1 MASRV
6 GVFGWG
12 IVAPRSPNVEQ
23 FRQNLQC
30 AEHWLTP
37 FQGFGPANFLV
48 GAPDFSFADYREW
61 IDARFPPR
69 RFAQLEEKMDLP
81 SLYAVGAFIQ
91 ALAQN
96 PGLEA
101 ELGRLGTEAHVYIGT
116 GLGNVGKL
124 YDASLALDRAQ
135 RRWERFWADPVRNA
149 ALRRYLASGA
159 LDDAP
164 APERGEDGDDQ
175 RDQWNRFWAER
186 SPELAEYLRELAAIE
201 GLAVAGAVE
210 TAKLRAVR
218 ARESQ
223 RQELQRKWSAPEPP
237 WLVSADVIWNIHN
250 TPAAQV
256 SMIGSIT
263 GLAFAPV
270 AACST
275 FGVALRLAMAA
286 IRSGDAKA
294 VVVGATDPPPHPLIV
309 GAFYSA
315 RVLSADGRPSLPLT
329 RFQGTHIS
337 GGAVVWIVGDFDYM
351 TGLGFHPL
359 GMEPMAVGVSSD
371 AHHIITPTAE
381 GPQAAIRQAFDL
393 ADVEADELGTW
404 DLHATATPGD
414 YNEVQLLQG
423 LIPPTVVCT
432 ARKGMFGHGM
442 SAGSGWELTAQY
454 MGYEAG
460 RLFPTPMTDRELNP
474 EIAALRDAFV
484 LRAGDAFPA
493 GIAGKLS
500 IGIGGINACVLSR
513 PIDK

>member
-12 IVAPRSPNVEQ
+12 IVAPRSPDVER

-37 FQGFGPANFLV
+37 FHGFGPANFLV
-48 GAPDFSFADYREW
+48 GAPEFAFGDYRQW

-91 ALAQN
+91 ALSQN
-96 PGLEA
+96 AGMEA
-101 ELGRLGTEAHVYIGT
+101 ELTRLGTAAHVYVGT
-116 GLGNVGKL
+116 GLGNVSKA
-124 YDASLALDRAQ
+124 YEASIALDRAQ
-135 RRWERFWADPVRNA
+135 RRWERFWADPVRNG
-149 ALRRYLASGA
+149 ALRRYLDTGVV
-159 LDDAP
+159 DAGP
-164 APERGEDGDDQ
+164 APTRGEDGDDQ
-175 RDQWNRFWAER
+175 RDEWNRYWAER
-186 SPELAEYLRELAAIE
+186 SPELMDYLRELAVIE
-201 GLAVAGAVE
+201 GLAVSGAVE

-223 RQELQRKWSAPEPP
+223 RLELQRKWGAPDPP

-275 FGVALRLAMAA
+275 FGVALRLGMSA
-286 IRSGDAKA
+286 IRSGDAKV

-337 GGAVVWIVGDFDYM
+337 GGAVVWILGDYEHM
-351 TGLGFHPL
+351 TGLGFRPL

-371 AHHIITPTAE
+371 AHHIITPTTE
-381 GPQAAIRQAFDL
+381 GPQVAIRQALDL
-393 ADVEADELGTW
+393 AGVAADEIATW

-423 LIPPTVVCT
+423 LVPSSVLCT

-460 RLFPTPMTDRELNP
+460 CLLPTPLADGELNP
-474 EIAALRDAFV
+474 EIAALRKGFV
-484 LRAGDAFPA
+484 LRSGAAFPT

-513 PIDK
+513 PWES

>member
-12 IVAPRSPNVEQ
+12 IVAPRSPTVER
-23 FRQNLQC
+23 FRENLQ
-30 AEHWLTP
+30 AGEHWLTP
-37 FQGFGPANFLV
+37 FRGFGPGNFLV
-48 GAPDFSFADYREW
+48 GVPDFAFADYREW
-61 IDARFPPR
+61 IGARFPPR

-91 ALAQN
+91 ALGQN

-101 ELGRLGTEAHVYIGT
+101 ALRQLGTGTHVYVGT
-116 GLGNVGKL
+116 GLGNVGKQ
-124 YDASLALDRAQ
+124 YEASIALDRAQ
-135 RRWERFWADPVRNA
+135 RRWERFWADPARNG
-149 ALRRYLASGA
+149 ALRSYLAAGTT
-159 LDDAP
+159 DDGP
-164 APERGEDGDDQ
+164 APDRGEDASDQ

-186 SPELAEYLRELAAIE
+186 SPELAAYLKELAAID

-210 TAKLRAVR
+210 TAKLRALR
-218 ARESQ
+218 ARETQ
-223 RQELQRKWSAPEPP
+223 RLELQRRWGAPDPP

-275 FGVALRLAMAA
+275 FLVALRLAMAA

-294 VVVGATDPPPHPLIV
+294 VIVGATDPPPHPLIV

-337 GGAVVWIVGDFDYM
+337 GGSVIWVVGDYEYM
-351 TGLGFHPL
+351 TGLGFRPL
-359 GMEPMAVGVSSD
+359 GMEPLAVGVSSD
-371 AHHIITPTAE
+371 AHHIITPTTD
-381 GPQAAIRQAFDL
+381 GPQAAIRQAFEV
-393 ADVEADELGTW
+393 AGTGPDEIGTW

-414 YNEVQLLQG
+414 HNEVLILQG
-423 LIPPTVVCT
+423 LVPSSVLCT
-432 ARKGMFGHGM
+432 ARKGTFGHGM

-454 MGYEAG
+454 MGCEAG
-460 RLFPTPMTDRELNP
+460 RLFPTPLGDGELNP
-474 EIAALRDAFV
+474 EIAALRTGFV
-484 LRAGDAFPA
+484 TRSGDEFPP
-493 GIAGKLS
+493 GIAGKVS

-513 PIDK
+513 PWR